1 MYRITANES
10 GTRSIAISEENLD
23 TIRKYEL
30 FQLLFDSNGIVTEAV
45 LDKLRLNLR
54 SMLIGG
60 ADKDLVDLCMD
71 VIFHSD
77 MKALGLSNLLALF
90 REWSAANPETAE
102 EQK

>member
-60 ADKDLVDLCMD
+60 ADKDLVDLCID
-71 VIFHSD
+71 VVFHSD